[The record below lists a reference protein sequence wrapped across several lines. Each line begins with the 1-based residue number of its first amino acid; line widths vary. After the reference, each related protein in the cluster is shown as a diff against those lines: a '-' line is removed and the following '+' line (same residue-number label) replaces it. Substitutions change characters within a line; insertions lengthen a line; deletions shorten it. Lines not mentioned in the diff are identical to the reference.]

1 MKLRSLVCCLGLLAF
16 AQISFAQEATER
28 GPVLDKIIGKVDN
41 YYILR
46 SEVEQQYEQYQ
57 TSGQANTPN
66 RCQILEGLVV
76 NKLML
81 AKAEI
86 DSVIV
91 DDKRI
96 EMEMNTRMEQMEQQY
111 GSAKNIVEAFG
122 KPIITL
128 KEDLRIS
135 LKEQLTGRKM
145 QEKITDDVRITPKE
159 VEKFFKRIPTDSL
172 PYLPSEVEIGHIVRL
187 AQPNKFQKDE
197 LVGKLLDYKKRVE
210 RGEAFEELAKLYSED
225 LGSGKRGGD
234 LGFSKRGQM
243 VAPFEAAALKLK
255 PNQMSDVVESEFG
268 FHLIQLLAVRGQEYQ
283 ARHILLRP
291 DYQKLD
297 VTEPTHFL
305 DSLRILIQRD
315 SISFDKAARSVS
327 EDKLTQDDGG
337 LLIDMA
343 SRSTRMPFDGTMEPG
358 LYFSIDSMSVGTISK
373 PIPYRTED
381 GRSAMRVLYF
391 KAKYPPHFANLK
403 DDYQKISGIALT
415 QKKNDVIEK
424 WFVKA
429 KDDVF
434 IFIDDEYKDC
444 KVLEGSVIER

>member
-159 VEKFFKRIPTDSL
+159 VEKFFKRIPSDSL

-327 EDKLTQDDGG
+327 EDKLTQDAGG

-391 KAKYPPHFANLK
+391 KAKYPPHFANLN